1 MENKKMIKESFD
13 WHYFRTQVI
22 VSVSLVLGMLLLAVV
37 LSAATQQTVTLWAG
51 IIAYLL
57 IFLPWLGYY
66 LYRMWEIIRAPERY
80 VLYEAVAKKAYP
92 ALGRKIY
99 FEVEITHEDGSTETV
114 ETKAVFSL
122 SILTDRYWGEIKGQK
137 ILILYDKTDYA
148 ERVVAVRRL
157 ED

>member
-1 MENKKMIKESFD
+1 MENKKLIKESFD
-13 WHYFRTQVI
+13 WRYFRTQII
-22 VSVSLVLGMLLLAVV
+22 VSVSLVLGMLLLAIV
-37 LSAATQQTVTLWAG
+37 LSIGTQQTVTLWAG

-66 LYRMWEIIRAPERY
+66 FYRMWDIIRAPERY

-99 FEVEITHEDGSTETV
+99 FEVEITCEDGATETV

-122 SILTDRYWGEIKGQK
+122 SILTNAYWGEIKGQR
-137 ILILYDKTDYA
+137 LMILYDATDYA
-148 ERVVAVRRL
+148 ERVVAIKRL

>member
-1 MENKKMIKESFD
+1 MENKKWIKESFD
-13 WHYFRTQVI
+13 WRYFRTQVI

-37 LSAATQQTVTLWAG
+37 LSVATQQTVTLWAG

-80 VLYEAVAKKAYP
+80 VLYKAVAKKAYP

-122 SILTDRYWGEIKGQK
+122 SILTDAYWGEIKGQK
-137 ILILYDKTDYA
+137 LMILYDATNCA
-148 ERVVAVRRL
+148 ERVVAIKRL
-157 ED
+157 EE